1 MAYGMPLQ
9 RDPTNVMGRRIVA
22 YIIDFVLLA
31 GIGIAILAV
40 TKDQVYTGAPAHAC
54 ASLRAGGVS
63 GSCLQIGSRVYV
75 WKGSGLGL
83 GYGIG
88 AVASILDLVVLQAVV
103 GASIGKLIMGLRVVD
118 AQGRKAGFGPVL
130 LRWILLIFVD
140 NLCFLIG
147 LLTASLTHP
156 HRRVG
161 DMAAGTYV
169 VALADAG
176 RPVLG
181 PAFAGPY
188 GAYGQPG
195 PAGWVPPGGAPQGAP
210 GWGAPPPPYGAPP
223 AQPGGWS
230 APPPPQPTWGAPPPS
245 GPPGWGAQP
254 PAEAAPPTWGSPPPP
269 QQAPSWGAPPPPTAP
284 ASPTAPGWA
293 DPTPPPPAPPAPPT
307 EPGPLGWD
315 SPAPST
321 TPPPPP
327 PAADPPAPE
336 PPAPEPPAPEPPASE
351 PGARAEGESW
361 WNKALNKD
369 DEPEQ

>member
-9 RDPTNVMGRRIVA
+9 GDPTDVMGRRIVA
-22 YIIDFVLLA
+22 YLIDFLLLA
-31 GIGIAILAV
+31 AIGIAIFAV

-54 ASLRAGGVS
+54 ESLRARGVS
-63 GSCLQIGSRVYV
+63 GSCVQIGSRVYV

-118 AQGRKAGFGPVL
+118 AQGQKAGFGPVL

-169 VALADAG
+169 VALADVG

-181 PAFAGPY
+181 PAFAGQY

-195 PAGWVPPGGAPQGAP
+195 PAGWVPPGGAPQAAP
-210 GWGAPPPPYGAPP
+210 GWGAPPAYGGPQ
-223 AQPGGWS
+223 AQPGGWT
-230 APPPPQPTWGAPPPS
+230 APPPPQPTWGAPPATS
-245 GPPGWGAQP
+245 PPGWGAPP
-254 PAEAAPPTWGSPPPP
+254 PAESGPPTWGSPPAPAP
-269 QQAPSWGAPPPPTAP
+269 QEAPGWGATPPTSP

-293 DPTPPPPAPPAPPT
+293 DPTPPPPAPAAPPT

-315 SPAPST
+315 SPPPST

-336 PPAPEPPAPEPPASE
+336 PPAPEPPAP
-351 PGARAEGESW
+351 AEGESW

>member
-1 MAYGMPLQ
+1 MPLQ

-169 VALADAG
+169 VALADVG

-210 GWGAPPPPYGAPP
+210 GWGAPPPYGAPP

-336 PPAPEPPAPEPPASE
+336 PAAP
-351 PGARAEGESW
+351 AEGESW
-361 WNKALNKD
+361 WNKALDKD
-369 DEPEQ
+369 DEPEK